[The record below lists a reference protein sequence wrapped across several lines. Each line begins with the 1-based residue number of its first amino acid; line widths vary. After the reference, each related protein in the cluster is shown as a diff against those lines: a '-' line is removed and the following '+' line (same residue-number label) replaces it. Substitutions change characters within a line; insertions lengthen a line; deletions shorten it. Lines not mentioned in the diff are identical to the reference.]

1 MSESLASEQQIF
13 AHIYNEHLSAEPH
26 RWRGSSATRCSAS
39 RTRFFRSFRIFRG
52 RCGPIFSVFLSIRA
66 SNIRSDDGVRPLSY
80 TSWFGT
86 QKNVVGSP
94 LRDVR
99 TFASLVT
106 EGTSTSA
113 SRSAVAPERNVL
125 SPNHA
130 RSYFCSSNWYC
141 DLGNSSRIQFRRLS
155 PSNSP
160 LTLPLSVWITEYG
173 TGQFCVNIFGQA
185 VSCAWAPA
193 S

>member
-1 MSESLASEQQIF
+1 MNICQLNPIVGEALPRRGAPPAARAFFAPSEFF
-13 AHIYNEHLSAEPH
+13 AAVV
-26 RWRGSSATRCSAS
+26 GQ
-39 RTRFFRSFRIFRG
+39 
-52 RCGPIFSVFLSIRA
+52 FSPYSFLSGPVI
-66 SNIRSDDGVRPLSY
+66 
-80 TSWFGT
+80 FGQT
-86 QKNVVGSP
+86 MVFGLFRTLPDLAPKKKNVVGSP